1 MEARAL
7 RRPTTG
13 AQAAEEA
20 GPQGLGTPQVPGGGG
35 EAAAGGVGDG
45 MGGGDQLSRAPTQRQ
60 ATASTQRA
68 EPLVCEVLE
77 RENLQP

>member
-13 AQAAEEA
+13 TQAAEEA
-20 GPQGLGTPQVPGGGG
+20 GPQELGTPQEVGAGG
-35 EAAAGGVGDG
+35 EAAAGGVGGGMGGG
-45 MGGGDQLSRAPTQRQ
+45 MGGGDQLSRAP
-60 ATASTQRA
+60 TQRA